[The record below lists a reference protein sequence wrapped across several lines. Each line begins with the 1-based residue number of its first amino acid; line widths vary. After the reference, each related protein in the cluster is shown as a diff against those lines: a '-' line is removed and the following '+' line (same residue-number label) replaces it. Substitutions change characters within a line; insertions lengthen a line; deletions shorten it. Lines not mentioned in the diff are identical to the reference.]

1 MTRKITMKA
10 LKPLDEA
17 EQDLAALADQW
28 VDRNFYL
35 PPGGDH
41 SWREREAQRLFGND
55 GKEPINDEANVPP
68 AGWAA
73 PAAGEANG
81 PYEPG
86 FRRAGARNILLPVSL
101 AACALL
107 FAGGFWISQI
117 LSSGFWGPQEPKI
130 PPATPHMINVA
141 AEGKAMPALA
151 YAGDPDLDG
160 NRAANRPRPRPPGP
174 AIAPAKADGKGTP
187 PRLRPPIVAK
197 PDAPDAKPVV
207 RAAKAQAP
215 GVRSSRK
222 QPAKSLPPIGAAYFA
237 SHAPAAAAPR
247 RQVAGSLPPIGQA
260 YFESRARAVSD

>member
-10 LKPLDEA
+10 LKPLDGA

-55 GKEPINDEANVPP
+55 GKEPINDEANVPS
-68 AGWAA
+68 AEWAA
-73 PAAGEANG
+73 PAASEANS

-86 FRRAGARNILLPVSL
+86 FRRASNILLPVSL

-107 FAGGFWISQI
+107 FAGGFWVSQI
-117 LSSGFWGPQEPKI
+117 LPSGFWGPQEPKML
-130 PPATPHMINVA
+130 PATPHMINVVA
-141 AEGKAMPALA
+141 EEGKGMPGLTD
-151 YAGDPDLDG
+151 AGNPDFDG
-160 NRAANRPRPRPPGP
+160 NGAASRPRLQPPGP
-174 AIAPAKADGKGTP
+174 AIAPAKAEGKGTL
-187 PRLRPPIVAK
+187 PRLRPPLVAGH
-197 PDAPDAKPVV
+197 DAPHAKPVV

-237 SHAPAAAAPR
+237 SHAPAPAAPR